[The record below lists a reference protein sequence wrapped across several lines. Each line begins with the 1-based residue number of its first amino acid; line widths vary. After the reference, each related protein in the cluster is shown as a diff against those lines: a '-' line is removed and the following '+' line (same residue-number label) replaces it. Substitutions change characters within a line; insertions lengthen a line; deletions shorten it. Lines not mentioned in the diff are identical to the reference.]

1 MPPLPN
7 ELYNKFTNELNLSSY
22 DTLVLLEQKEIALYF
37 LDILNY
43 TTNYKSAANWVM
55 VNIKSHLNQQ
65 AKTIEEFKIKP
76 AFIGELIK
84 LIDENKITHSLA
96 SQKVFPKMIEFPT
109 ESPGSIAEKYKWI
122 SQSNEDDLSAII
134 IQIFKDNPEET
145 KRFKEGEK
153 KLTGFFMGQIMK
165 ATKGTAD
172 PKMTATLINQLI
184 VNQ

>member
-1 MPPLPN
+1 
-7 ELYNKFTNELNLSSY
+7 
-22 DTLVLLEQKEIALYF
+22 
-37 LDILNY
+37 
-43 TTNYKSAANWVM
+43 
-55 VNIKSHLNQQ
+55 
-65 AKTIEEFKIKP
+65 
-76 AFIGELIK
+76 
-84 LIDENKITHSLA
+84 
-96 SQKVFPKMIEFPT
+96 MIEHPA
-109 ESPGSIAEKYKWI
+109 ESPSAIAEKYNWI

-145 KRFKEGEK
+145 KRLKEGEK